1 MKKKKIAPD
10 TLFAAN
16 LPYTYSDDQLAE
28 LFEPFGLVLTSR
40 IMRDRETG
48 DSKGYGFVDLATDK
62 AKAKAIEALHGKQID
77 GRKIEVRIAKP
88 KAVAQPTRGARP
100 AAGRMS
106 LSAGPAA
113 ADAYSTPRPSQRAVL
128 VEYRKLSAARLRT
141 A

>member
-1 MKKKKIAPD
+1 MKKKKAAPD

-16 LPYTYSDDQLAE
+16 LPYSYSDDQLAE

-40 IMRDRETG
+40 IMRDRESG

-62 AKAKAIEALHGKQID
+62 AKAKAIEALHGKQIE

-88 KAVAQPTRGARP
+88 KAVAQPARGARP
-100 AAGRMS
+100 AGRLR
-106 LSAGPAA
+106 LSAPAA